1 MNEKIKVTIDRS
13 KWRTGGNYPS
23 ATGTGLLTRL
33 LNDEG
38 SMCCLGFCCKAA
50 GCSDKD
56 IRNMTSP
63 ADVYLRNPDYSSPG
77 STVSF
82 LLFDTFCSEKDEYTS
97 LGQSSLA
104 HTAIQINDGTL
115 TREVKEQKLLE
126 LFRDSSFE
134 IEFTGEYTDFHY

>member
-56 IRNMTSP
+56 IRYMTTP
-63 ADVYLRNPDYSSPG
+63 ADIYRRNPDYSSLG

-82 LLFDTFCSEKDEYTS
+82 LLFDTFCSEKDGYS
-97 LGQSSLA
+97 WVKDSSLVYSA
-104 HTAIQINDGTL
+104 VQINDGTL
-115 TREVKEQKLLE
+115 PRESKEQRLLE
-126 LFRDSSFE
+126 LFKDSSFE